1 VKSETKAAEQP
12 PGGITPPGGRQAG
25 AMTTLDHLVY
35 ATPDLA
41 AAVDQ
46 VAERVG
52 VRPVEG
58 GPHVDLGTR
67 NFLLGLGDRGYLEI
81 VGPDPD
87 QPEPAG
93 PRPFGVDALAAPALV
108 AWAVAT
114 DDIDAAVARARDAG
128 VDLGDAYRMSRRRPD
143 GTLLTWRLTPPLP
156 GVRPFLIDWEDT
168 PHPAETLPV
177 VPLRSFDITHP
188 DPDMLRAEMAAL
200 GIMPDVS
207 EAERAGLTARLD
219 GLTLAPPR

>member
-1 VKSETKAAEQP
+1 
-12 PGGITPPGGRQAG
+12 
-25 AMTTLDHLVY
+25 MTDLDHLVY

-46 VAERVG
+46 VAELVG

-58 GPHVDLGTR
+58 GPHVGLGTR
-67 NFLLGLGDRGYLEI
+67 NFLLGLGGRSYLEI

-87 QPEPAG
+87 QPDPAG

-114 DDIDAAVARARDAG
+114 NDIDSAVARARDAG
-128 VDLGDAYRMSRRRPD
+128 IDLDGAYPMSRRRPD
-143 GTLLTWRLTPPLP
+143 GTLLSWRLTPPLP
-156 GVRPFLIDWEDT
+156 GVRPFLIDWGDA
-168 PHPAETLPV
+168 PHPADALPV

-188 DPDMLRAEMAAL
+188 DPDTLRAELAVL
-200 GIMPDVS
+200 GITPEVRKG
-207 EAERAGLTARLD
+207 ERAGLTARLD
-219 GLTLAPPR
+219 GLTLEPPR